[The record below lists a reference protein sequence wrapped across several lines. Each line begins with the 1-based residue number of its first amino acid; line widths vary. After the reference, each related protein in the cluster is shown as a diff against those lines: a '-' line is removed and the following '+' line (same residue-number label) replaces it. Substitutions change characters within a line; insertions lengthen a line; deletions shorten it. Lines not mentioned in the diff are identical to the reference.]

1 MFFCIKSCLV
11 VKNVTF
17 EIKAEFNCKL
27 RVSLTCFE
35 RIGDLMI
42 NLFGR

>member
-1 MFFCIKSCLV
+1 MFFCIKSCVV

-17 EIKAEFNCKL
+17 EIEAEFNCKL
-27 RVSLTCFE
+27 RVFFACFE
-35 RIGDLMI
+35 RIGDLII